1 MLNLSLTQM
10 LWFSVSVITVT
21 PETYYCCCCESFVL
35 TGDHFA
41 LCVEYVLRF
50 SPLINVHQ
58 LLTSQQV
65 LQTVTKTSQAQG
77 LLSEREELLQ
87 VSSSSDGGFV
97 VPAADTRS
105 SCPIVPVLEAT
116 LSSSAAASER
126 VNSRIEPTDNP
137 TELLGKRKRKLLRK
151 LERLRLGKGITTTI
165 GEFDFLFQAK
175 PAPAAPAAQDSAAAL
190 TNNHNSAV
198 HDLEV
203 QHWEVSVKY
212 LLYAGPWEVF
222 GMTTPDHA
230 AWSCKDAKESDKEH
244 GCSILNETGNSN
256 NANKEDAD
264 AAATKVV
271 NTLRGRAL
279 DYVKDADEFLGC
291 FLGPHVGETLL
302 DRKSRLCNQL
312 ALSSNPCAAVMLQ
325 NLYGKEAGA
334 EIRSSDSNIEAE
346 TVEEYGADDSNMMT
360 LTSEAADLQ
369 EQVAEMEQVVKVIPR
384 ALLKGYLFYEYKLWH
399 YLNSQQ
405 YYHTASH
412 NSAEHN
418 GCSNDSTQIAKDQSE
433 TDNTVEELHSSG
445 ENNNNNDV
453 TAIRNDKNQ
462 KQTSASDGEKLPAK
476 SSLNMKHWMGWWT
489 QDLTEFAYLPHH
501 CRSMWYIVPK
511 LEWLSP
517 VIIPSSDKERCA
529 QILSVEA
536 FLVVAAG
543 VQAEAGRLCMPKK
556 SRFLVAELC
565 WETNWKHEQVL
576 KVEEETQAANVM
588 HSTTQD
594 VTTEYSTTQ
603 QKSSG
608 GLQGAWIET
617 SRGFIVE
624 NTWPISK
631 LYKPHG
637 YVVSWS
643 PSLQQLGQLN
653 SSDP

>member
-1 MLNLSLTQM
+1 
-10 LWFSVSVITVT
+10 
-21 PETYYCCCCESFVL
+21 
-35 TGDHFA
+35 
-41 LCVEYVLRF
+41 
-50 SPLINVHQ
+50 
-58 LLTSQQV
+58 
-65 LQTVTKTSQAQG
+65 
-77 LLSEREELLQ
+77 
-87 VSSSSDGGFV
+87 
-97 VPAADTRS
+97 
-105 SCPIVPVLEAT
+105 
-116 LSSSAAASER
+116 
-126 VNSRIEPTDNP
+126 
-137 TELLGKRKRKLLRK
+137 

-165 GEFDFLFQAK
+165 GEFDFLFQAR
-175 PAPAAPAAQDSAAAL
+175 PAPAAQDSAAAL
-190 TNNHNSAV
+190 TNNHNSAA

-230 AWSCKDAKESDKEH
+230 AWSCKDAKESDKEQ
-244 GCSILNETGNSN
+244 GCSILSKTGNSN
-256 NANKEDAD
+256 NANKKDAD
-264 AAATKVV
+264 AAATKFVT
-271 NTLRGRAL
+271 TLRGRAL
-279 DYVKDADEFLGC
+279 DYVKGADEFLGC

-369 EQVAEMEQVVKVIPR
+369 EQVAEMEQVVKVIPH

-399 YLNSQQ
+399 YLNSEQ
-405 YYHTASH
+405 YCHTASH
-412 NSAEHN
+412 NLAEHN
-418 GCSNDSTQIAKDQSE
+418 GCSNNSTRIAKDQSE
-433 TDNTVEELHSSG
+433 TENTVQELHSSG

-501 CRSMWYIVPK
+501 CGSMWYIVPK

-517 VIIPSSDKERCA
+517 VVIPCSDKERCA

-565 WETNWKHEQVL
+565 WETSWKHEQVL

-588 HSTTQD
+588 
-594 VTTEYSTTQ
+594 YSTTQ
-603 QKSSG
+603 QKSLG
-608 GLQGAWIET
+608 GTQGAWIET

-624 NTWPISK
+624 DTWPISK

-643 PSLQQLGQLN
+643 PSLQQLRQLN
-653 SSDP
+653 S